1 MYTTYGENEKK
12 IIREGTT
19 AIREVL
25 MGNDID
31 QKKSLLFALDWF
43 MDPFFKQDISRIY
56 DDLMEILQEVVI
68 LSEDADVSED
78 ALSLLSSYAW
88 PPFGTL
94 EKNLD
99 KVSERIKPYVL
110 YAINMDILNRPCVPL
125 PNEGKEK
132 E

>member
-1 MYTTYGENEKK
+1 MK
-12 IIREGTT
+12 
-19 AIREVL
+19 VL
-25 MGNDID
+25 L
-31 QKKSLLFALDWF
+31 K
-43 MDPFFKQDISRIY
+43 
-56 DDLMEILQEVVI
+56 
-68 LSEDADVSED
+68 ADED